1 MNNNTIFVAMGE
13 KILFNHKELDLSVN
27 RLCWQLIENHCDF
40 ENTVLIGMQPRG
52 YVLAEK
58 IHARLLELSSV
69 NTISLGSLDITFF
82 RDDFGRR
89 DEPLTA
95 NQTNIDFLVEGKKV
109 VFIDDVLYTGR
120 SIRAG
125 MDAINSFGRPQQ
137 IELLVLIDRRF
148 SRELPIEPNYVGKT
162 VDAIDTEKVLVEWTD
177 DGNRNGLVRLI
188 RE

>member
-1 MNNNTIFVAMGE
+1 MGE
-13 KILFNHKELDLSVN
+13 KILFNHKELDLSLN
-27 RLCWQLIENHCDF
+27 RLCWQLIENHCGF

-52 YVLAEK
+52 YFLAQRIQE
-58 IHARLLELSSV
+58 RLLELTSV
-69 NTISLGSLDITFF
+69 KEISLGSLHITFF
-82 RDDFGRR
+82 RDDFRRR
-89 DEPLTA
+89 DELVVA
-95 NQTNIDFLVEGKKV
+95 NQTDINFLVEGKNV
-109 VFIDDVLYTGR
+109 IFIDDVLYTGR

-162 VDAIDTEKVLVEWTD
+162 VDAIDTEKVLVEWSDTNNKND
-177 DGNRNGLVRLI
+177 LVRLI

>member
-1 MNNNTIFVAMGE
+1 MGE
-13 KILFNHKELDLSVN
+13 KILFNHKELDLSLN
-27 RLCWQLIENHCDF
+27 RLCWQLIENHCGF

-52 YVLAEK
+52 YFLAQRIQE
-58 IHARLLELSSV
+58 RLLELTSV
-69 NTISLGSLDITFF
+69 KEISLGSLDITFF
-82 RDDFGRR
+82 RDDFRRR
-89 DEPLTA
+89 DEPVVA
-95 NQTNIDFLVEGKKV
+95 NQTDINFLVEGKKV
-109 VFIDDVLYTGR
+109 IFIDDVLYTGR

-162 VDAIDTEKVLVEWTD
+162 VDAIDTEKVLVEWSDTNNKND
-177 DGNRNGLVRLI
+177 LVRLI

>member
-1 MNNNTIFVAMGE
+1 MGE

-52 YVLAEK
+52 YFLAEK
-58 IHARLLELSSV
+58 IHARLVSLTGALD
-69 NTISLGSLDITFF
+69 ISLGSLDITFF
-82 RDDFGRR
+82 RDDFRR
-89 DEPLTA
+89 REEPLAA
-95 NQTNIDFLVEGKKV
+95 NQTNINFLVEGKKV

-148 SRELPIEPNYVGKT
+148 SRELPIEPKYVGKM
-162 VDAIDTEKVLVEWTD
+162 VDAIDTEKVLVEWSD
-177 DGNRNGLVRLI
+177 DGNKNGLVRLI

>member
-1 MNNNTIFVAMGE
+1 
-13 KILFNHKELDLSVN
+13 
-27 RLCWQLIENHCDF
+27 
-40 ENTVLIGMQPRG
+40 
-52 YVLAEK
+52 
-58 IHARLLELSSV
+58 
-69 NTISLGSLDITFF
+69 LDITFF
-82 RDDFGRR
+82 RDDFRR
-89 DEPLTA
+89 REEPLAA
-95 NQTNIDFLVEGKKV
+95 NQTNINFLVEGKKV

-162 VDAIDTEKVLVEWTD
+162 VDAIDTEKVLVVWSD
-177 DGNRNGLVRLI
+177 DENRNGLVRLI

>member
-1 MNNNTIFVAMGE
+1 MGE
-13 KILFNHKELDLSVN
+13 KILFNHKELELSLN
-27 RLCWQLIENHCDF
+27 RLCWQLIENHCGF

-52 YVLAEK
+52 YFLAQRIQE
-58 IHARLLELSSV
+58 RLLELTSV
-69 NTISLGSLDITFF
+69 KEISLGSLDITFF
-82 RDDFGRR
+82 RDDFRRR
-89 DEPLTA
+89 DEPVVA
-95 NQTNIDFLVEGKKV
+95 NQTDINFLVEGKNV
-109 VFIDDVLYTGR
+109 IFIDDVLYTGR

-162 VDAIDTEKVLVEWTD
+162 VDAIDTEKVLVEWSDTNNKND
-177 DGNRNGLVRLI
+177 LVRLI

>member
-1 MNNNTIFVAMGE
+1 MGE
-13 KILFNHKELDLSVN
+13 KILFNHKELDLSLN
-27 RLCWQLIENHCDF
+27 RLCWQLIENHCGF

-52 YVLAEK
+52 YFLAQRIQE
-58 IHARLLELSSV
+58 RLLELTSV
-69 NTISLGSLDITFF
+69 KEISLGSLDITFF
-82 RDDFGRR
+82 RDDFRRR
-89 DEPLTA
+89 DEPMVA
-95 NQTNIDFLVEGKKV
+95 NQTDINFLVEGKNV
-109 VFIDDVLYTGR
+109 IFIDDVLYTGR

-162 VDAIDTEKVLVEWTD
+162 VDAIDTEKVLVEWSDTNNKND
-177 DGNRNGLVRLI
+177 LVRLI

>member
-1 MNNNTIFVAMGE
+1 MSE
-13 KILFNHKELDLSVN
+13 KILFNHKELELSLN
-27 RLCWQLIENHCDF
+27 RLCWQLIENHCGF

-52 YVLAEK
+52 YFLAQRIQE
-58 IHARLLELSSV
+58 RLLELTSV
-69 NTISLGSLDITFF
+69 KEISLGSLDITFF
-82 RDDFGRR
+82 RDDFRRR
-89 DEPLTA
+89 DEPVVA
-95 NQTNIDFLVEGKKV
+95 NQTDINFLVEGKNV
-109 VFIDDVLYTGR
+109 IFIDDVLYTGR

-162 VDAIDTEKVLVEWTD
+162 VDAIDTEKVLVEWSDTNNKND
-177 DGNRNGLVRLI
+177 LVRLI

>member
-1 MNNNTIFVAMGE
+1 MGE
-13 KILFNHKELDLSVN
+13 KILFNHKELDLSLN
-27 RLCWQLIENHCDF
+27 RLCWQLIENHCGF

-52 YVLAEK
+52 YFLAQRIQE
-58 IHARLLELSSV
+58 RLLELTSV
-69 NTISLGSLDITFF
+69 KEISLGSLDITFF
-82 RDDFGRR
+82 RDDFRRR
-89 DEPLTA
+89 DEPVVA
-95 NQTNIDFLVEGKKV
+95 NQTDINFLVEGKNV
-109 VFIDDVLYTGR
+109 IFIDDVLYTGR

-162 VDAIDTEKVLVEWTD
+162 VDAIDTEKVLVEWSDTNNKND
-177 DGNRNGLVRLI
+177 LVRFI

>member
-1 MNNNTIFVAMGE
+1 MGE
-13 KILFNHKELDLSVN
+13 KILFNHKELDLSLN
-27 RLCWQLIENHCDF
+27 RLCWQLIENHCGF

-52 YVLAEK
+52 YFLAQRIQE
-58 IHARLLELSSV
+58 RLLELTSV
-69 NTISLGSLDITFF
+69 KEISLGSLDITFF
-82 RDDFGRR
+82 RDDFRRR
-89 DEPLTA
+89 DEPVVA
-95 NQTNIDFLVEGKKV
+95 NQTDINFLVEGKNV
-109 VFIDDVLYTGR
+109 IFIDDVFYTGR

-162 VDAIDTEKVLVEWTD
+162 VDAIDTEKVLVEWSDTNNKND
-177 DGNRNGLVRLI
+177 LVRLI

>member
-1 MNNNTIFVAMGE
+1 MGE
-13 KILFNHKELDLSVN
+13 KILFNHKELELSVN

-52 YVLAEK
+52 YFLAEK
-58 IHARLLELSSV
+58 IHSRLLELSTV
-69 NTISLGSLDITFF
+69 ENISLGSLDITFF
-82 RDDFGRR
+82 RDDFRR
-89 DEPLTA
+89 REEPISA
-95 NQTNIDFLVEGKKV
+95 NQTNINFLVEGKKV

-162 VDAIDTEKVLVEWTD
+162 VDAIDTEKVVVEWSD
-177 DGNRNGLVRLI
+177 DEKRNGLVRLI

>member
-1 MNNNTIFVAMGE
+1 MGE
-13 KILFNHKELDLSVN
+13 KILFNHKELDLSLN
-27 RLCWQLIENHCDF
+27 RLCWQLIENHCGF

-52 YVLAEK
+52 YFLAQRIQE
-58 IHARLLELSSV
+58 RLLELTSV
-69 NTISLGSLDITFF
+69 KEISLGSLDITFF
-82 RDDFGRR
+82 RDDFRRR
-89 DEPLTA
+89 DEPVVA
-95 NQTNIDFLVEGKKV
+95 NQTDINFLVEGKNV
-109 VFIDDVLYTGR
+109 IFIDDVLYTGR

-162 VDAIDTEKVLVEWTD
+162 VDAIDTEKVLVEWSNTNNKND
-177 DGNRNGLVRLI
+177 LVRLI